1 MKRFSGLLASW
12 ALLII
17 AVAVFGVA
25 VAAEAMNVREMRRFR
40 RFEIVG
46 ELIQK
51 QRGATL
57 GALRLRES
65 DSQSGLD
72 AVGSRLSD
80 AEATLRDFEDTDQTI
95 LVSTAENRVYVRR
108 DRVIVFDAVC
118 STGKGTT
125 LVDKG
130 RTMVFSTPI
139 GKFRI
144 VSKEENPVWVPPDW
158 HYVEEAR
165 KNGLRV
171 VRLERG
177 DSIDASTGNATAP
190 VREQTGV
197 WSWLDGANEP
207 PASGPV
213 LKVRGDTIFE
223 ITNGVER
230 ELPPGQMIR
239 AGQTLII
246 PPLGVKQRRFDKV
259 LGSYRLNLGDGYAL
273 HGTQQTSQLGSSA
286 SHGCIRLGDDD
297 IANLYAIA
305 NVGDEVVIY

>member
-1 MKRFSGLLASW
+1 MKRSLGFLASW
-12 ALLII
+12 ALLIVGL
-17 AVAVFGVA
+17 AVCSLAI
-25 VAAEAMNVREMRRFR
+25 AAETMNLREVRRFR
-40 RFEIVG
+40 RYEVVD
-46 ELIQK
+46 ELIESK
-51 QRGATL
+51 KNATL
-57 GALRLRES
+57 ASLRAEGVDR
-65 DSQSGLD
+65 QAGID
-72 AVGSRLSD
+72 AVGSKLVD
-80 AEATLRDFEDTDQTI
+80 AQTALRDFEDTDQTI
-95 LVSTAENRVYVRR
+95 LVSTAENKVYVRK
-108 DRVIVFDAVC
+108 DRVIVFEAVC

-177 DSIDASTGNATAP
+177 DSIDATTGNATAP
-190 VREQTGV
+190 VRETGV
-197 WSWLDGANEP
+197 WSWLDGEKER

-213 LKVRGDTIFE
+213 LKVKGDTIVE
-223 ITNGVER
+223 IVNGVER
-230 ELPPGQMIR
+230 ELPPGTMIR
-239 AGQTLII
+239 AGNSVVI

-273 HGTQQTSQLGSSA
+273 HGTQQTAQLGRAA
-286 SHGCIRLGDDD
+286 SHGCIRLGDQD
-297 IANLYAIA
+297 IADLYSIV